1 VETRRIVNAR
11 RTFDER
17 EDRMTSPPSE
27 PDRTPPA
34 TPTWVKVVGAIAV
47 LLIVIVVI
55 ALLAGGEHGP
65 GRHVSTGE
73 TTTMAH
79 ALPQPR

>member
-1 VETRRIVNAR
+1 
-11 RTFDER
+11 
-17 EDRMTSPPSE
+17 MTSPPSE

-34 TPTWVKVVGAIAV
+34 RPTWVKVVGAIAV
-47 LLIVIVVI
+47 LLIVLVVI
-55 ALLAGGEHGP
+55 ALLVGGQHGP

-73 TTTMAH
+73 TTTMAL